1 MTERRA
7 DADPSPGPDPY
18 WQHDVAIETPP
29 SYDLTGGFG
38 FRFKIHEGTER
49 YGRSHEDLIRLTGP
63 GTRLYFHGKPYQLLA
78 DHHLTVGLFS
88 IPPPSGEIGLVED
101 VRWEGFKHQE
111 LGNAQGWYYPENRT
125 LVLWECFLE
134 DRYRG
139 GPPWDDTLNLI
150 IWQVWERFL
159 IDHSPGVDTVVTT
172 WEDIYDREIWQ
183 LFLEGQGYR
192 RVTPASFAKQV
203 AGR

>member
-1 MTERRA
+1 MTGRRA
-7 DADPSPGPDPY
+7 DDGPTPGPDPY
-18 WQHDVAIETPP
+18 WQHDIAIETPS

-38 FRFKIHEGTER
+38 FRFKVHEGTER
-49 YGRSHEDLIRLTGP
+49 YGRSHEDLVRLTGP
-63 GTRLYFHGKPYQLLA
+63 GARLYFHGKPYQLLA

-88 IPPPSGEIGLVED
+88 VPPSTGESGFVED

-134 DRYRG
+134 ERYRG
-139 GPPWDDTLNLI
+139 GPPVEDTLHLI
-150 IWQVWERFL
+150 VWQAWERFL
-159 IDHSPGVDTVVTT
+159 VEYSPGVELVVTT

-183 LFLEGQGYR
+183 VFLGGRGYR
-192 RVTPASFAKQV
+192 LVAPALFAKEV
-203 AGR
+203 AR

>member
-7 DADPSPGPDPY
+7 DGGPTPGPDPY
-18 WQHDVAIETPP
+18 WQHDVAIEVPP

-49 YGRSHEDLIRLTGP
+49 YGRSHEDLVRLTGP
-63 GTRLYFHGKPYQLLA
+63 GTRLYFHGRPYQLLA

-88 IPPPSGEIGLVED
+88 VPPPSGEIGLVED

-134 DRYRG
+134 ERYRG
-139 GPPWDDTLNLI
+139 GSPWDDTLNLI
-150 IWQVWERFL
+150 VWQAWERFL
-159 IDHSPGVDTVVTT
+159 IEHSPGVDTLVTT

-192 RVTPASFAKQV
+192 RVSPASFGKKV

>member
-1 MTERRA
+1 MTERRV
-7 DADPSPGPDPY
+7 DDGPTPGPDPY

-29 SYDLTGGFG
+29 SYDLTAGFG
-38 FRFKIHEGTER
+38 FRFKVHEGTEQ
-49 YGRSHEDLIRLTGP
+49 YGRSHEDLVRLTGP

-88 IPPPSGEIGLVED
+88 VPPPSGEIGLVED

-134 DRYRG
+134 ERYRG
-139 GPPWDDTLNLI
+139 GSPWDDTLNLI
-150 IWQVWERFL
+150 VWQAWEQFL
-159 IDHSPGVDTVVTT
+159 IQHSSGADTLVTT
-172 WEDIYDREIWQ
+172 WEDSYDREIWQ
-183 LFLEGQGYR
+183 VFLEGQGYR
-192 RVTPASFAKQV
+192 RTSPASFAKKV
-203 AGR
+203 VGR